1 MQPNVLCVDDE
12 RDMTDLLRFLLS
24 RAGCEVR
31 SAASGLAALAEV
43 RARAPDLVVL
53 DLMLPDL
60 DGFSVCEILRRE
72 KATAGIPILMLTA
85 WATPDARAHGL
96 NLGARDYIT
105 KPFRPNDLVD
115 RVRELLGAKGAAGIQ
130 LPEGVPDE
138 WQPAAPPE
146 SAQGI
151 HGSRPDRPG
160 APLQTASS

>member
-60 DGFSVCEILRRE
+60 DGFSVCEILPR
-72 KATAGIPILMLTA
+72 
-85 WATPDARAHGL
+85 
-96 NLGARDYIT
+96 
-105 KPFRPNDLVD
+105 
-115 RVRELLGAKGAAGIQ
+115 
-130 LPEGVPDE
+130 
-138 WQPAAPPE
+138 
-146 SAQGI
+146 
-151 HGSRPDRPG
+151 
-160 APLQTASS
+160 